1 MSLHFQF
8 IVTEEQVN
16 FLLLQQFSKYSIS
29 FLFLILEK
37 FRENFVRICEID
49 KIIYW
54 KVFRFNVN

>member
-29 FLFLILEK
+29 FLFLILELFISLMLNIETK
-37 FRENFVRICEID
+37 Q
-49 KIIYW
+49 IIL
-54 KVFRFNVN
+54 